1 LIASVHAD
9 RLSSCL
15 HAFSPAF
22 LDPVFYL
29 PGYLSATLNHYG
41 MALGMVQLEEKDA
54 EAFCDTFKLL
64 HEELVRSLILPVV
77 VHLFLCR
84 SLMYRASGV
93 EPNEIYI
100 SIIPANVWNKSEE
113 N

>member
-1 LIASVHAD
+1 
-9 RLSSCL
+9 
-15 HAFSPAF
+15 
-22 LDPVFYL
+22 
-29 PGYLSATLNHYG
+29 
-41 MALGMVQLEEKDA
+41 MALGMGQLEEKDA

-77 VHLFLCR
+77 VNLCLCR
-84 SLMYRASGV
+84 SLMYRACGV

-100 SIIPANVWNKSEE
+100 SIIPANVCNKSEE